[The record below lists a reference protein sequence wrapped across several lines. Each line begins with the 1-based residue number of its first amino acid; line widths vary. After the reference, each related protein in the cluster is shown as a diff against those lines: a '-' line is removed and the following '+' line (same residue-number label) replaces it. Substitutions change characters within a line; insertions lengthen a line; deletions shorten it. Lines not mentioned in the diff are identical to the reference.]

1 MIHSMTGFGR
11 ASGTMG
17 GRWSVVVTVRSVNHK
32 YLETSVRLPEAL
44 WEFETAVRQLASEI
58 FARGKVD
65 ISLRAQRTTEPEY
78 VVRINR
84 KIANGVI
91 PELRS
96 MLEEFGGNQ
105 PLSIGDL
112 MRLPD
117 LVQIEAVESEWEEGD
132 RDDLRKI
139 VRQALD
145 RVVEMR
151 AAEGIGLRD
160 DIEKRL
166 AAVEAHH
173 ADLESQRDA
182 ITREALESYRT
193 RVVDLARVAG
203 VEMDQDRLIQE
214 TVLMVEKSDVAEEL
228 TRMTIHLGQAKN
240 LIRGNE
246 PAGKKL
252 DFLAQEI
259 LREINTLGQKSRSA
273 TIRSLV
279 VELKTEVE
287 RIREQV
293 QNVE

>member
-1 MIHSMTGFGR
+1 
-11 ASGTMG
+11 
-17 GRWSVVVTVRSVNHK
+17 
-32 YLETSVRLPEAL
+32 
-44 WEFETAVRQLASEI
+44 
-58 FARGKVD
+58 
-65 ISLRAQRTTEPEY
+65 
-78 VVRINR
+78 
-84 KIANGVI
+84 
-91 PELRS
+91 
-96 MLEEFGGNQ
+96 
-105 PLSIGDL
+105 
-112 MRLPD
+112 
-117 LVQIEAVESEWEEGD
+117 
-132 RDDLRKI
+132 
-139 VRQALD
+139 
-145 RVVEMR
+145 
-151 AAEGIGLRD
+151 
-160 DIEKRL
+160 
-166 AAVEAHH
+166 
-173 ADLESQRDA
+173 
-182 ITREALESYRT
+182 
-193 RVVDLARVAG
+193 VVDLARVAG